1 VNTNGIGVS
10 NHNNGD
16 TGSGGTDSGY
26 DEYDEEYSHIIT
38 ENSPKEIV
46 AKVETAFQ
54 PADLPEL
61 LVITGRACHRI
72 LSGYQ
77 KDKLEEGRI
86 LDALREEGLLA
97 KPKGKTAGGMSFE
110 VVDASLVHGRTS
122 RNNSSA
128 MSSKRSEN
136 NLTSSDDV
144 FVSSAFIPRR
154 TLAKLENRRVVS
166 YLKFHSLLL
175 NFVISSRV
183 MFYAFKYQ

>member
-1 VNTNGIGVS
+1 MGS
-10 NHNNGD
+10 HDNNNAD
-16 TGSGGTDSGY
+16 SGSGGGDSGY

-38 ENSPKEIV
+38 ENSPKELV
-46 AKVETAFQ
+46 AKVEIEFQ

-61 LVITGRACHRI
+61 LVITGRACARI

-77 KDKLEEGRI
+77 KSKLEEGRI

-110 VVDASLVHGRTS
+110 VVDATLAQGRMS

-128 MSSKRSEN
+128 VSTRSGEN
-136 NLTSSDDV
+136 NSHFNDDS
-144 FVSSAFIPRR
+144 FVSSAFIPRK

-166 YLKFHSLLL
+166 ETLCSH
-175 NFVISSRV
+175 
-183 MFYAFKYQ
+183 

>member
-1 VNTNGIGVS
+1 MIHKSSSKYENILFCSNGNANGVGGN
-10 NHNNGD
+10 NHNSGD
-16 TGSGGTDSGY
+16 SGSGGADSGY

-46 AKVETAFQ
+46 AKIESDFQ

-61 LVITGRACHRI
+61 LVITGRACARI

-77 KDKLEEGRI
+77 KNKLEEGKI

-110 VVDASLVHGRTS
+110 VIDASIAQGRTS

-128 MSSKRSEN
+128 VSARRSEHHS
-136 NLTSSDDV
+136 TSNDDS
-144 FVSSAFIPRR
+144 FVSSAFIPRK

-166 YLKFHSLLL
+166 E
-175 NFVISSRV
+175 
-183 MFYAFKYQ
+183 

>member
-1 VNTNGIGVS
+1 MLKYLIHFYSNGNTHHIGKNS
-10 NHNNGD
+10 HNNGD
-16 TGSGGTDSGY
+16 SGSGGGDSGY

-38 ENSPKEIV
+38 ENSPKDV
-46 AKVETAFQ
+46 VEKIETEFQ

-61 LVITGRACHRI
+61 LVITGRACARI

-77 KDKLEEGRI
+77 KNKMEEGRI

-110 VVDASLVHGRTS
+110 VVDANIVQPHGRTS

-128 MSSKRSEN
+128 SSQRRTEHSNKA
-136 NLTSSDDV
+136 SSYDDS
-144 FVSSAFIPRR
+144 FVSSAFIPRK

-166 YLKFHSLLL
+166 LFEQ
-175 NFVISSRV
+175 N
-183 MFYAFKYQ
+183 